1 MRVLVAADMEGITGI
16 DDFRVCS
23 PTHWTSYNVGCELM
37 TDEVLVA
44 VAALRDAGVDDVVVG
59 DWHMVGAN
67 IRRDRLPAD
76 VSAHSIA
83 DLVTP
88 GGDPSI
94 STAAHGPVDA
104 AVLLGQ
110 HASENSKRGFS
121 SHTLTWGMS
130 VFLDGLPMSEAQIFA
145 QAFAAEDTTVFV
157 VAGDDVMLGELGAGE
172 FDDAELIQTKR
183 SLDRARAVSIPTA
196 VAHDRI
202 AAAISRSFDAQIA
215 APPLRDYPAELVVS
229 MDGEELLRRRI
240 GGPKELLQG
249 MTEAF
254 LQSRIARPYRVVR
267 KIFPARRGSD
277 WRLVARRLCALA
289 LLPIVRRAEVAYL
302 ADGGLMA
309 PGGAR

>member
-1 MRVLVAADMEGITGI
+1 MRVLIAADMEGITGI

-23 PTHWTSYNVGCELM
+23 PTHWMAYNVGCELM

-76 VSAHSIA
+76 VPVHPIA

-88 GGDPSI
+88 DGDPSI

-104 AVLLGQ
+104 AVLLGH
-110 HASENSKRGFS
+110 HASENSKHGFS

-145 QAFAAEDTTVFV
+145 QAFAAEDTPVLV
-157 VAGDDVMLGELGAGE
+157 VAGDDVMLEELGAGE
-172 FDDAELIQTKR
+172 FDAAQLIPTKR
-183 SLDRARAVSIPTA
+183 ALDRARAVSVPTP

-202 AAAISRSFDAQIA
+202 AAAISRSFDAKTA

-229 MDGEELLRRRI
+229 MDGEELLRQRI
-240 GGPKELLQG
+240 GSPEELLHG
-249 MTEAF
+249 TAEAF
-254 LQSRIARPYRVVR
+254 MKSKIARPYRLVR
-267 KIFPARRGSD
+267 RIFPAHRGSD
-277 WRLVARRLCALA
+277 WRSVARRLCALA
-289 LLPIVRRAEVAYL
+289 LMPIVRRAEVTYL

-309 PGGAR
+309 PGDT